1 MARELKFGLMER
13 NMRGNG
19 SRTRLTVKES
29 SGMLMVT
36 FMRVSGKMT
45 KLMGTESTCM

>member
-13 NMRGNG
+13 NMRVNG